1 MNRISHFLRA
11 KTQYNLHSPF
21 VYRLYTEVL
30 FSHCPGRGRS
40 FEDVVWRLE
49 HYYHLPHSHLSP
61 FTSHLSPLT
70 SHLSP
75 FTFHLSPLTSH
86 LSTPDGVIL
95 VVDRPHRH
103 EAEWAALVADNA
115 WQVTVDLF
123 SCGLAIASPRL
134 SKQHFLLR

>member
-30 FSHCPGRGRS
+30 FSHCHGRGRS

-49 HYYHLPHSHLSP
+49 QYYGLPHSHP
-61 FTSHLSPLT
+61 SPL
-70 SHLSP
+70 SSQ
-75 FTFHLSPLTSH
+75 

-115 WQVTVDLF
+115 WQVTIDLF

>member
-1 MNRISHFLRA
+1 VNRISHFLRA

-49 HYYHLPHSHLSP
+49 QYYGLPHS
-61 FTSHLSPLT
+61 
-70 SHLSP
+70 
-75 FTFHLSPLTSH
+75 HLSPLTSH

>member
-30 FSHCPGRGRS
+30 FSHARGRGRH

-49 HYYHLPHSHLSP
+49 EYYGLPHSGCPTLH
-61 FTSHLSPLT
+61 
-70 SHLSP
+70 
-75 FTFHLSPLTSH
+75 
-86 LSTPDGVIL
+86 TPDGTFL
-95 VVDRPHRH
+95 VVADTDRP
-103 EAEWAALVADNA
+103 EWAAV
-115 WQVTVDLF
+115 V
-123 SCGLAIASPRL
+123 ASPDWHVTLDLYHCGVAVASQRL

>member
-49 HYYHLPHSHLSP
+49 QYYGLPHS
-61 FTSHLSPLT
+61 
-70 SHLSP
+70 
-75 FTFHLSPLTSH
+75 HLSPLTSH

-95 VVDRPHRH
+95 VVDLPHRR
-103 EAEWAALVADNA
+103 EAEWAALLADNA

>member
-49 HYYHLPHSHLSP
+49 QYYGLPHSHPSP

-70 SHLSP
+70 S
-75 FTFHLSPLTSH
+75 HLSPLTSH

-95 VVDRPHRH
+95 VVDRPHRR

-123 SCGLAIASPRL
+123 SCGLAISSPRL